1 MKRKGL
7 LLTGI
12 LAGLGA
18 FALVLGTAKSPLKA
32 DASLTSHIYLD
43 DNFNDAEFRG
53 SVDGSKW
60 VANGSH
66 IKQASEGESF
76 IQNPGGNDAGGECL
90 FFGFKEVQTNVQV
103 IQFDLKLPEDLD
115 VARGDWIGVKFLKD
129 PITISNMS
137 DHCYEHAMSILGKD
151 VAQLTPGFSTN
162 KNGNTIEGMT
172 TYSDMRGKWV
182 SYRIEPQTNTTAK
195 LYLAKQGVAFDTTK
209 YFTLTVSDSNNDF
222 INCQFGIQTVHPAPK
237 ICLDNFYIKTNSL
250 EVSYTFETF
259 DEEASILG
267 HFKKYDSTPSYK
279 LMGSSALEIPTA
291 TGANESLVSKRV
303 VNAAAQDAPGEVK
316 VIDSSFKVHIP
327 SGAASTD
334 TVSVAFG
341 LDETNSALN
350 TAGIVAEFSKSSVK
364 LSLMEGNAQVLES
377 AAGASEV
384 TSENMAAVSLVV
396 LKNGNLQL
404 KINDAVKVS
413 LQGKVEKFIG
423 HFGVFASASP
433 AVLMEV
439 DDFHV
444 GYETYYVPVT
454 KSVTHN
460 FSNNFW
466 GNEGYEDFYIGT
478 DHVGVLDA
486 IDGKLTYERCA
497 DGAMFGSAHQYDCF
511 ILDYKL
517 CTVKVGPEPDDPNEI
532 IQDYTRQGKWSGL
545 DLSREVREFSQYGR
559 YLMLL
564 VTIVPKDGQD
574 KVYVDPWVNPAY
586 SNYNADYN
594 QVCKDMIRS
603 PIDAELFR
611 KIQYDGVTTFKE
623 DIKEED
629 YLCFRWIS
637 YGDRI
642 EFYLKTNS
650 EIEFTKY
657 ATFRNIDL
665 AGYFC
670 LTCTGYT
677 TLQYDDF
684 SMANTSPI
692 YTCANNE
699 APETIIQTETQV
711 IYDAGNVDVN
721 LEEEIK
727 INTEETSKKDSE
739 SSTENKSSGG
749 LCGGNII
756 ASSILLSSLSLCG
769 AGLLVI
775 RKKGKKHEK

>member
-1 MKRKGL
+1 MNKKSVL
-7 LLTGI
+7 FTGI

-18 FALVLGTAKSPLKA
+18 FGLTLGVAKSPIKA
-32 DASLTSHIYLD
+32 DAALTSHVYLD
-43 DNFNDAEFRG
+43 DNFNDAAFRG
-53 SVDGSKW
+53 SYDDAKW

-66 IKQASEGESF
+66 IRQAAEGESF
-76 IQNPGGNDAGGECL
+76 LQNPGGNDAGGECL
-90 FFGFKEVQTNVQV
+90 FFGFKEVLTNVQL
-103 IQFDLKLPEDLD
+103 IQFDLKLPENLD
-115 VARGDWIGVKFLKD
+115 IVRGDWIGVKFLKNE
-129 PITISNMS
+129 ITADTLSI
-137 DHCYEHAMSILGKD
+137 HCYEHAMSILGKD
-151 VAQLTPGFSTN
+151 ISQLTPGFSIS
-162 KNGNTIEGMT
+162 KNGNSVEGMT

-182 SYRIEPQTNTTAK
+182 SYKIVPTNSTSAK
-195 LYLAKQGVAFDTTK
+195 LYLTKQGEAFNESQ
-209 YFTLTVSDSNNDF
+209 YFTLNNGDATLTDF
-222 INCQFGIQTVHPAPK
+222 VNCQFGIQTVHPAPQ
-237 ICLDNFYIKTNSL
+237 IALDNFVIKADGVD
-250 EVSYTFETF
+250 VSYSFETF
-259 DEEASILG
+259 DEEASVLG
-267 HFKKYDSTPSYK
+267 HVKKYSNTPSYK
-279 LMGSSALEIPTA
+279 LVGNSSLEIPT
-291 TGANESLVSKRV
+291 TTQANESLISVKQVTAPEEGS
-303 VNAAAQDAPGEVK
+303 PGEVK
-316 VIDSSFKVHIP
+316 VINASFKVHIP
-327 SGAASTD
+327 SGAAATD

-341 LDETNSALN
+341 LAAQDAAYSE
-350 TAGIVAEFSKSSVK
+350 AGIVAEFSKTTVKVK
-364 LSLMEGNAQVLES
+364 LFEENAQVVEGS
-377 AAGASEV
+377 ASASEV
-384 TSENMAAVSLVV
+384 SGLEFAVIALVV
-396 LKNGNLQL
+396 QKNGNLDL
-404 KINDAVKVS
+404 SINDAKKIS
-413 LQGKVEKFIG
+413 LQGKVTRYAG
-423 HFGVFASASP
+423 HFGIIGSAAP
-433 AVLMEV
+433 AQMMEV

-444 GYETYYVPVT
+444 GYERYYVPVT

-466 GNEGYEDFYIGT
+466 GNEGYEDFYIGS

-517 CTVKVGPEPDDPNEI
+517 CNIKVGPEPDDPSEI

-545 DLSREVREFSQYGR
+545 DLSRSVREFSEYGR

-564 VTIVPKDGQD
+564 VTIVPRDDQSV
-574 KVYVDPWVNPAY
+574 VYVDPWVNSKYAD
-586 SNYNADYN
+586 YNADYN
-594 QVCKDMIRS
+594 QVIKDMIRS
-603 PIDAELFR
+603 PIDANLFR
-611 KIQYDGVTTFKE
+611 KIQYDGVTKSKE

-692 YTCANNE
+692 YTCADNE
-699 APETIIQTETQV
+699 APETIVQTETQV

-727 INTEETSKKDSE
+727 INTEESGKKDNNDQTDEKKKVS
-739 SSTENKSSGG
+739 
-749 LCGGNII
+749 CGGSIV
-756 ASSILLSSLSLCG
+756 ASSILLSALSLGG